1 MLRAYATCS
10 IHDPKHKVG
19 RCINYCANLMTIT
32 SLTSPNSTQVARY
45 PHELP
50 AEPPCDDAEEED
62 EWHVCVEVADITMY
76 R

>member
-1 MLRAYATCS
+1 
-10 IHDPKHKVG
+10 
-19 RCINYCANLMTIT
+19 MTIT
-32 SLTSPNSTQVARY
+32 SLTRPNSTQVARY

-76 R
+76 C